1 MNGKQ
6 LKNSILQWAIQ
17 GKLVPPVCR
26 QAGKTLMTNPVP
38 REKGKEC
45 WFTYVIECEDGSFYK
60 GFTDN
65 LLRCYQ
71 QHCNGTGADYT
82 KTHKPKQLYYW
93 EMHYSKEAALQRE
106 KYLKSGVGRE
116 WFKKE
121 VVDKPE
127 NFEPASVLLEK
138 IRQEKERLI
147 KEKKIKRDKN
157 ASIIYRGED
166 NSYYEKMLATG
177 EVKCIDEEVPFEI
190 PQGWEWTRIGNIFN
204 HTSGK
209 QQSSSNKGGGTP
221 QKFITTSNL
230 YWGHFILDNVKV
242 MNFTDEEIKTCSAT
256 KGDLLVC
263 EGGAGYGRSA
273 IWNEDYDICLQNHV
287 HRLRPCVSGICEYV
301 YHFIYLLK
309 ESNNLASVGTA
320 MPGLSANRLKGL
332 LLPFPPLSE
341 QRRIVAKLAELL
353 PQIEKYN
360 NVQNKLDELNTTIKD
375 CLKKSI
381 LQEAIQGKLVPQLAE
396 EGRAQELLEQIKAEK
411 RKLVKEGKLKKSALS
426 DSVIFGGDDNKY
438 CEKIGKSVQ
447 CIDEEIPFEIPE
459 SWVWCKFQDIANSEL
474 GKTMNK
480 ASDKGGEVPYLCSIN
495 VYWDKVDLSNVKVA
509 PFSIAE
515 KEKYLLQKGDLLI
528 CEGGEVGRCA
538 IWSNDKTMYYQNALH
553 RVRFYGDISSKF
565 IQNVIRSYK
574 TMGIIDKNSK
584 GMTIKH
590 FTKTALNS
598 LYVPLPPFQEQQRI
612 VAQIEKLFEQLH

>member
-17 GKLVPPVCR
+17 GKLVPQDP
-26 QAGKTLMTNPVP
+26 N
-38 REKGKEC
+38 
-45 WFTYVIECEDGSFYK
+45 D
-60 GFTDN
+60 
-65 LLRCYQ
+65 
-71 QHCNGTGADYT
+71 
-82 KTHKPKQLYYW
+82 
-93 EMHYSKEAALQRE
+93 
-106 KYLKSGVGRE
+106 
-116 WFKKE
+116 
-121 VVDKPE
+121 
-127 NFEPASVLLEK
+127 EPASVLLDK

-166 NSYYEKMLATG
+166 NSYYEKLLATG
-177 EVKCIDEEVPFEI
+177 EVKCIDEEIPFEV
-190 PQGWEWTRIGNIFN
+190 PKGWEWTRIGNIFN

-360 NVQNKLDELNTTIKD
+360 NVQNKVDELNTTIKD

-381 LQEAIQGKLVPQLAE
+381 LQEAIQGKLIPQLAE

-426 DSVIFGGDDNKY
+426 DSVIFRGDDNKY
-438 CEKIGKSVQ
+438 YEQIGKK
-447 CIDEEIPFEIPE
+447 CLDITDEIPFVIPE
-459 SWVWCKFQDIANSEL
+459 TWQWVRIRDVFQLNPKNEAEDEKLVAFIPMEKISAGYKSDFTFDTTKWGTIKKGFTHFANGDVAFAKITPCFQNRKSAIFHDLPNGIGAGTTEL
-474 GKTMNK
+474 K
-480 ASDKGGEVPYLCSIN
+480 VLRPYGNTIDR
-495 VYWDKVDLSNVKVA
+495 W
-509 PFSIAE
+509 
-515 KEKYLLQKGDLLI
+515 YLLYFLEAPYFIDEATFKGTANQQRI
-528 CEGGEVGRCA
+528 VVGYLE
-538 IWSNDKTMYYQNALH
+538 DKL
-553 RVRFYGDISSKF
+553 F
-565 IQNVIRSYK
+565 
-574 TMGIIDKNSK
+574 
-584 GMTIKH
+584 
-590 FTKTALNS
+590 
-598 LYVPLPPFQEQQRI
+598 PLPTPKEQQRI